1 MATKPSSK
9 PEWMTGITGPEVV
22 EPSAGKKADGWNADE
37 RPPREFFNW
46 LFQNISDWIDY
57 LDEVGD
63 FLAGYGEIY
72 RAIVGTQDICT
83 HATLAAALADSSV
96 VPGDK
101 ILVLEDQIV
110 NTTVQVTKNFIEI
123 EFHKRA
129 SFIKGT
135 ASTGLQISALNCK
148 ITGGRFQNWT
158 TAAILIDA
166 ASKNCMLRDITFV
179 TNTVEVT
186 DNSTNTSIVGCITEE

>member
-1 MATKPSSK
+1 MATKPIKKPSWMSGISS
-9 PEWMTGITGPEVV
+9 PEVV
-22 EPSAGKKADGWNADE
+22 EPSAGKKIDGWNADE
-37 RPPREFFNW
+37 RPPAEYFNW
-46 LFQNISDWIDY
+46 LFQNLSDWVDY
-57 LDEVGD
+57 LDQIGNFVDAFGNM
-63 FLAGYGEIY
+63 Y
-72 RAIVGTQDICT
+72 RAIVGSSAVCT
-83 HATLAAALADSSV
+83 HATLAAALADASV

-101 ILVLEDQIV
+101 ILVLEDLTV

-135 ASTGLQISALNCK
+135 ATTGIQISALNCK

-166 ASKNCMLRDITFV
+166 GSKNCMLRDITFV